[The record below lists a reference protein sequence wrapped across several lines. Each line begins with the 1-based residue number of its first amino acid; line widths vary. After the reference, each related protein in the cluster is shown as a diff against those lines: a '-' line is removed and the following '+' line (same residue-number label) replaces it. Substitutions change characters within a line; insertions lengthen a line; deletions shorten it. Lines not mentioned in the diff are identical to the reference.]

1 MNKYLR
7 KTFDYAAGSFFNKL
21 LLLLF
26 LPIFTSYMIP
36 QEYAVYSNLMIFFTL
51 MSLIV
56 LLGLQQSLFSHFY
69 QEQTDSYKFTLM
81 SSVYFVLIAA
91 GIVFSFLI
99 VIFRNQLALITVR
112 DTQYAVLFI
121 DMAIIIFFNTIF
133 SISTGFLNI
142 MEQSAKF
149 AVISTLQNLIILIL
163 VVIFA
168 INKQFSLQL
177 YFHFFAISTFIA
189 AIVSMISVIKIM
201 EAYKLPADEKKLFS
215 APLIRSMLRFGL
227 VMIPGS
233 IAVLVL
239 QASDRYMLTFLSAHA
254 LYDVGIYAA
263 GYRIGMIMRT
273 IDASE
278 QTREKALR
286 EISEILDELREGA
299 DFAELAKTRSDCPSK
314 KNGGD
319 LGFFGPGQ
327 MVYEFEK
334 AAYALQPGQ
343 ISDIVKT
350 QFGYHIIK
358 VEERDGENIRAR
370 HILKQVVASD
380 EDVEAEI
387 QLMEN
392 VLQRLRNGEDFYE
405 LAQTYSEDDST
416 AVQKGVMGEFTP
428 EEYPE
433 MFKAQLTELDYGQ
446 YTDVIRQDEL
456 LYIFGKLEK
465 IPERPYEY
473 TEIQE
478 RLRSY
483 VENQKQMEIYEGMIQ
498 QLKKDKYVEIFLEE

>member
-36 QEYAVYSNLMIFFTL
+36 EEYAVYSNLMIFFTL

-69 QEQTDSYKFTLM
+69 QEQTDGYKFTLM

-215 APLIRSMLRFGL
+215 APLIRSMLKFGL

-263 GYRIGMIMRT
+263 GYRIGMIMHFLVSLVSLVYIPYAMKIADQPAAKAINRSMYNYYILFGT
-273 IDASE
+273 VLGVSVILFGKELFYVLIDQQYFASN
-278 QTREKALR
+278 QIVFSGVISSFLYGIFNILNIHFYAAKKASNIMTAVVVGAVLNIILNFLFIPKFGIYGAAIASILAYLVIMLIDFVASHKLFATNYNPLYFILALIILLSAAGVNLCLKLSWILFFTKIIILIIISFFLYFYLRKNEKLHLIIKKLR
-286 EISEILDELREGA
+286 EIR
-299 DFAELAKTRSDCPSK
+299 T
-314 KNGGD
+314 
-319 LGFFGPGQ
+319 
-327 MVYEFEK
+327 
-334 AAYALQPGQ
+334 
-343 ISDIVKT
+343 
-350 QFGYHIIK
+350 
-358 VEERDGENIRAR
+358 
-370 HILKQVVASD
+370 
-380 EDVEAEI
+380 
-387 QLMEN
+387 
-392 VLQRLRNGEDFYE
+392 
-405 LAQTYSEDDST
+405 
-416 AVQKGVMGEFTP
+416 
-428 EEYPE
+428 
-433 MFKAQLTELDYGQ
+433 
-446 YTDVIRQDEL
+446 
-456 LYIFGKLEK
+456 
-465 IPERPYEY
+465 
-473 TEIQE
+473 
-478 RLRSY
+478 
-483 VENQKQMEIYEGMIQ
+483 
-498 QLKKDKYVEIFLEE
+498 